1 MEEKLRQS
9 KTDVL
14 KIVLF
19 GPESTGK
26 TTLSRQLSRYYDTVW
41 APEYAREYL
50 QNKWNNERKTCENSD
65 LIPIAYGQMA
75 LENKL
80 ATKANKV
87 LICDTDLL
95 ETKVY
100 SQEFYGGFVHPLL
113 DKMAK
118 ENTYDLY
125 FLTYIDI
132 PWEADDLRDQS
143 EARETMFN
151 AFEQALI
158 KNNRPYILLKGDK
171 KTRLKTATKAIDN
184 LLKLKTMYSEITLKN
199 LTNKGI
205 SLTKLQQQIN
215 CFEKNNFHIHIRD
228 VATPGNG
235 ILQYSES
242 EQDAFIK
249 YYQHQQSK
257 LDILKFVPASGAATR
272 MFSELYQFVDTC
284 KETPPICVFFEQLES
299 FAFYPEVIHQLR
311 LKHSTFDIT
320 DIESKVEF
328 VNVLLHKNYLNFG
341 KLPKGLIPFHAHK
354 NEVITPSQEHL
365 HELELYAKGKTTK
378 GNIHF
383 TVSEAHI
390 HLFEKH
396 LTCAKQNISYSTQK
410 PSTDTVAVDKNNI
423 PIVLANGSLLF
434 RPGGHG
440 ALIENLNKLDA
451 DLIFI
456 KNIDNVCTQ
465 EQNGTTVR
473 FKQVLAGKLL
483 QTQAQ
488 IFKFLVELENDLP
501 VERLAEIQEI
511 ISKEFQL
518 KCPKKLDQQKIIH
531 ILNRPIRVCGM
542 VKNLGEPGGGP
553 FWVATNEQ
561 LQLQIIEKSQI
572 DISDTSQVAILESA
586 THFNP
591 VDLVCATK
599 NYKGEKFNL
608 TNFVDDNAVFISEKT
623 FEGAPL
629 KALELPGLW
638 NGAMSN
644 WTTLFVEVPIATFNP
659 VKTVNDLLKPAHQS
673 K

>member
-1 MEEKLRQS
+1 MEEKLRQ
-9 KTDVL
+9 TATEVL

-26 TTLSRQLSRYYDTVW
+26 TTLSRQLSRYYNTVW
-41 APEYAREYL
+41 VPEYAREYL

-65 LIPIAYGQMA
+65 LLPIAIGQMT
-75 LENKL
+75 LENDL
-80 ATKANKV
+80 ATKANQV

-100 SQEFYGGFVHPLL
+100 SQEFYGGFVDPLL
-113 DKMAK
+113 DKISK
-118 ENTYDLY
+118 ENTYNLY
-125 FLTYIDI
+125 LLTYIDI

-143 EARETMFN
+143 ENRKTMFN

-158 KNNRPYILLKGDK
+158 TNNRPYILLKGDK
-171 KTRLKTATKAIDN
+171 KTRLKTAIKAIDN
-184 LLKLKTMYSEITLKN
+184 ILKLKTMYSEIALKN

-205 SLTKLQQQIN
+205 SLTKLQEQLN
-215 CFEKNNFHIHIRD
+215 CFKKNNFHIHVKN
-228 VATPGNG
+228 VATPSNG
-235 ILQYSES
+235 VLQYTQS
-242 EQDAFIK
+242 EQDAFITR
-249 YYQHQQSK
+249 YQQEQTK

-272 MFSELYQFVDTC
+272 MFSELYQFVESSE
-284 KETPPICVFFEQLES
+284 ETPYIHIFFEHLKS

-320 DIESKVEF
+320 DTESKIEF
-328 VNVLLHKNYLNFG
+328 INVLLHKDYMNFG
-341 KLPKGLIPFHAHK
+341 KLPKGLIPFHCHK
-354 NEVITPSQEHL
+354 NEAYTPAQEHVV
-365 HELELYAKGKTTK
+365 ELALYAKGKGNRT
-378 GNIHF
+378 NIHF
-383 TVSEAHI
+383 TVSEAHVK
-390 HLFEKH
+390 LFKKH
-396 LTCAKQNISYSTQK
+396 LSDSTHNIHYSVQK
-410 PSTDTVAVDKNNI
+410 TSTETIAVDKNNL
-423 PIVLANGSLLF
+423 PITQADGSFLF

-440 ALIENLNKLDA
+440 ALIENLNDLDA
-451 DLIFI
+451 DLIFV

-465 EQNGTTVR
+465 KQNKTTVR

-483 QTQAQ
+483 EIQKE
-488 IFKFLVELENDLP
+488 IFELLVALEHKLP
-501 VERLAEIQEI
+501 TERLESIQEI
-511 ISKEFQL
+511 ISQKLQL
-518 KCPKKLDQQKIIH
+518 KSSKTLIQQELIA

-553 FWVATNEQ
+553 FWVTENT
-561 LQLQIIEKSQI
+561 LSQLQIIEKSQI
-572 DISDTSQVAILESA
+572 DISDKSQVDILESA

-599 NYKGEKFNL
+599 NYKGEKFDLNNF
-608 TNFVDDNAVFISEKT
+608 TNKNAVFISEKT
-623 FEGAPL
+623 IEGIPI

-644 WTTLFVEVPIATFNP
+644 WTTLFVEVPIETFNP

>member
-9 KTDVL
+9 KTEVL

-26 TTLSRQLSRYYDTVW
+26 TTLSRQLSRYYNTVW
-41 APEYAREYL
+41 VPEYAREYL

-65 LIPIAYGQMA
+65 LIPIAIGQMA
-75 LENKL
+75 LENTL
-80 ATKANKV
+80 APKANKI

-100 SQEFYGGFVHPLL
+100 SQEFYGGFVAPLL
-113 DKMAK
+113 NKMAT

-143 EARETMFN
+143 GARETMFK

-158 KNNRPYILLKGDK
+158 ENNRPYILLKGDK
-171 KTRLKTATKAIDN
+171 KTRLKTATNAINN
-184 LLKLKTMYSEITLKN
+184 LLKLKTMYSEIALKS

-215 CFEKNNFHIHIRD
+215 CFEKNNFHIHIAD
-228 VATPGNG
+228 VASPNNG

-249 YYQHQQSK
+249 LYQETQSK
-257 LDILKFVPASGAATR
+257 LNILEFLPASGAATR
-272 MFSELYQFVDTC
+272 MFSALYQFVETGE
-284 KETPPICVFFEQLES
+284 ETPSIRTFFSHLKS

-320 DIESKVEF
+320 DIESKIEF
-328 VNVLLHKNYLNFG
+328 INVLLHKNYMNFG
-341 KLPKGLIPFHAHK
+341 KLPKGLIPFHCYK
-354 NEVITPSQEHL
+354 NKVFTPALEHL
-365 HELELYAKGKTTK
+365 SELELYAKGKEK
-378 GNIHF
+378 NVKIHF
-383 TVSEAHI
+383 TVSEAHVQ
-390 HLFEKH
+390 LFKKH
-396 LTCAKQNISYSTQK
+396 LVYASQNISYSTQK
-410 PSTDTVAVDKNNI
+410 SSTDTVAVDKNNT
-423 PIVLANGSLLF
+423 PILKEDGSFLF

-440 ALIENLNKLDA
+440 ALIENLNDLEA
-451 DLIFI
+451 DIIFV
-456 KNIDNVCTQ
+456 KNIDNVCCK
-465 EQNGTTVR
+465 EQNEITVR

-488 IFKFLVELENDLP
+488 VFKLLVALENDLST
-501 VERLAEIQEI
+501 ERLKEIQELI
-511 ISKEFQL
+511 AKEFQL
-518 KCPKKLDQQKIIH
+518 KSPKTLNQQEIIA

-553 FWVATNEQ
+553 FWVKKNGHT
-561 LQLQIIEKSQI
+561 QLQIVEKSQI
-572 DISDTSQVAILESA
+572 NILEASQENLLKSS

-608 TNFVDDNAVFISEKT
+608 KDFVDNNAVFISEKT
-623 FEGAPL
+623 FEGSPL

-644 WTTLFVEVPIATFNP
+644 WTTLFVEVPIETFNP

-673 K
+673 I

>member
-65 LIPIAYGQMA
+65 LLPIAFGQML
-75 LENKL
+75 LENEL

-100 SQEFYGGFVHPLL
+100 SQEFYGGFVDPLL

-132 PWEADDLRDQS
+132 PWEADDLRDQL

-151 AFEQALI
+151 AFEHALI
-158 KNNRPYILLKGDK
+158 ENNRPYILLKGDK
-171 KTRLKTATKAIDN
+171 KTRLQTATKAIDK
-184 LLKLKTMYSEITLKN
+184 LLELKTTYSETALEN
-199 LTNKGI
+199 LSNKGI
-205 SLTKLQQQIN
+205 SLNKLQEQIN
-215 CFEKNNFHIHIRD
+215 CFEKNNFHIHISD
-228 VATPGNG
+228 IATLDNG
-235 ILQYSES
+235 IFHYSES
-242 EQDAFIK
+242 EQNAFIK
-249 YYQHQQSK
+249 YYEQEQSN

-272 MFSELYQFVDTC
+272 MFSELYQFTETET
-284 KETPPICVFFEQLES
+284 ETPFITTFFKHLQS
-299 FAFYPEVIHQLR
+299 FAFYLEVIHQLR

-320 DIESKVEF
+320 ATESKLEF

-341 KLPKGLIPFHAHK
+341 KLPKGLIPFHANHHK
-354 NEVITPSQEHL
+354 IFTPAQEHL
-365 HELELYAKGKTTK
+365 LESVLYAKGKEERA
-378 GNIHF
+378 NVHF
-383 TVSEAHI
+383 TVSETHVA
-390 HLFEKH
+390 LFKKH
-396 LTCAKQNISYSTQK
+396 LSGARQNISYSTQK
-410 PSTDTVAVDKNNI
+410 SSTDTVAVDENNM
-423 PIVLANGSLLF
+423 PIILKDDTLLF

-440 ALIENLNKLDA
+440 ALIENLNDLEA
-451 DLIFI
+451 DLIFV
-456 KNIDNVCTQ
+456 KNIDNVSI
-465 EQNGTTVR
+465 QNETTVR

-483 QTQAQ
+483 QIQAL
-488 IFKFLVELENDLP
+488 IFKLLVELEHKTSTD
-501 VERLAEIQEI
+501 RLSEIQEI
-511 ISKEFQL
+511 IAHKLQL
-518 KCPKKLDQQKIIH
+518 TSTKKLNQQEVIA

-553 FWVATNEQ
+553 FWVTTDEQ
-561 LQLQIIEKSQI
+561 SQLQIVEKSQI
-572 DISDTSQVAILESA
+572 DTSDTSQLKILEAA

-599 NYKGEKFNL
+599 NYKGEPFNL
-608 TNFVDDNAVFISEKT
+608 TNFVDKNAVFISEKT

-638 NGAMSN
+638 NGAMSH
-644 WTTLFVEVPIATFNP
+644 WTTLFIEVPIATFNP
-659 VKTVNDLLKPAHQS
+659 VKTVNDLLKPAHQFN
-673 K
+673 

>member
-26 TTLSRQLSRYYDTVW
+26 TTLSGQLSRYYNTVW

-65 LIPIAYGQMA
+65 LLPIAYGQMA

-80 ATKANKV
+80 VTKANKL

-100 SQEFYGGFVHPLL
+100 SQEFYGGFVDPLL
-113 DKMAK
+113 DKMSK

-125 FLTYIDI
+125 LLTYIDI
-132 PWEADDLRDQS
+132 PWKADDLRDRS
-143 EARETMFN
+143 DARETMFK

-158 KNNRPYILLKGDK
+158 ENNRPYILLKGDQ
-171 KTRLKTATKAIDN
+171 KTRLKTATKAINN
-184 LLKLKTMYSEITLKN
+184 LLKLKTMHSEIALKN

-205 SLTKLQQQIN
+205 SLTKLQQQIK
-215 CFEKNNFHIHIRD
+215 CFENNDFHIHITD
-228 VATPGNG
+228 VATPTNG

-242 EQDAFIK
+242 EQDTFIRH
-249 YYQHQQSK
+249 YQQKQSN

-272 MFSELYQFVDTC
+272 MFSELYQFVASEE
-284 KETPPICVFFEQLES
+284 ETPYVKTFFEQLES
-299 FAFYPEVIHQLR
+299 FAFCAEVIHQLR

-320 DIESKVEF
+320 DTESKLEF
-328 VNVLLHKNYLNFG
+328 VNVMLHQNYLNFG
-341 KLPKGLIPFHAHK
+341 KLPKGLIPFHSIK
-354 NEVITPSQEHL
+354 NDVFTPAQEHL
-365 HELELYAKGKTTK
+365 AESDLYAKGEEAHA
-378 GNIHF
+378 NIHF
-383 TVSEAHI
+383 TVSEDHVD
-390 HLFEKH
+390 LFKKH
-396 LTCAKQNISYSTQK
+396 LTCASQNITYSTQK
-410 PSTDTVAVDKNNI
+410 SSTDTVAVDKDNN
-423 PIVLANGSLLF
+423 PILQSDGSLLF

-440 ALIENLNKLDA
+440 ALIENLNDLKA
-451 DLIFI
+451 DLIFV

-465 EQNGTTVR
+465 AQNKTTVR

-483 QTQAQ
+483 KVQEQ
-488 IFKFLVELENDLP
+488 IFTFLLELENDLSID
-501 VERLAEIQEI
+501 RLAEIQKTITQELQIKTSKPLGQQEI
-511 ISKEFQL
+511 IT
-518 KCPKKLDQQKIIH
+518 

-553 FWVATNEQ
+553 FWVSANE
-561 LQLQIIEKSQI
+561 LTQLQIIEKSQI
-572 DISDTSQVAILESA
+572 KLTDNSQALLLDTA

-599 NYKGEKFNL
+599 NYRGEQFNL
-608 TNFVDDNAVFISEKT
+608 TRFVDDKAVFISEKT
-623 FEGAPL
+623 YEGSPL

-638 NGAMSN
+638 NGAMAN

-659 VKTVNDLLKPAHQS
+659 VKTVNDLLKSAHQS

>member
-1 MEEKLRQS
+1 MEEKLRQTS
-9 KTDVL
+9 TEVL

-26 TTLSRQLSRYYDTVW
+26 TTLSRQLSRYYSTVW
-41 APEYAREYL
+41 APEYARQYL

-65 LIPIAYGQMA
+65 LLPIAYGQMA
-75 LENKL
+75 LENEL
-80 ATKANKV
+80 ASKANKV

-100 SQEFYGGFVHPLL
+100 SQEFYGGFVDPLL
-113 DKMAK
+113 DKMSK

-143 EARETMFN
+143 EAREAMFN

-158 KNNRPYILLKGDK
+158 ENNKPYILLKGDK
-171 KTRLKTATKAIDN
+171 KTRLKTACKAIDN
-184 LLKLKTMYSEITLKN
+184 LLKLKTMYTEIALKN

-205 SLTKLQQQIN
+205 SLTKLQDQIN
-215 CFEKNNFHIHIRD
+215 CFEKNNFHIQITD
-228 VATPGNG
+228 VATPSNG

-242 EQDAFIK
+242 EQDAFIT
-249 YYQHQQSK
+249 YYQQEQSK

-272 MFSELYQFVDTC
+272 MFSELYQFVETSE
-284 KETPPICVFFEQLES
+284 ETPSICTFFEQLKS

-311 LKHSTFDIT
+311 LNHSTFDIT
-320 DIESKVEF
+320 DTASKVEF
-328 VNVLLHKNYLNFG
+328 VNVLLHENYLNFG
-341 KLPKGLIPFHAHK
+341 KLPKGLIPFHSNK
-354 NEVITPSQEHL
+354 NEVFTPAQEHL
-365 HELELYAKGKTTK
+365 SELELYAKGK
-378 GNIHF
+378 GNSANIHF
-383 TVSEAHI
+383 TVSEAHVK
-390 HLFEKH
+390 LFKKH
-396 LTCAKQNISYSTQK
+396 LTDAKQNISYSTQK
-410 PSTDTVAVDKNNI
+410 SSTDTVAVDTNNA
-423 PIVLANGSLLF
+423 PIIQKDGSLLF

-440 ALIENLNKLDA
+440 ALIENLNDLEA
-451 DLIFI
+451 DLIFV

-465 EQNGTTVR
+465 DQNKTTVR

-483 QTQAQ
+483 KTQEQ
-488 IFKFLVELENDLP
+488 VFKLLVALENDLST
-501 VERLAEIQEI
+501 EQLSEIQELIAQELHLKSSKTLNQQEI
-511 ISKEFQL
+511 IA
-518 KCPKKLDQQKIIH
+518 
-531 ILNRPIRVCGM
+531 ILNRPIRICGM

-553 FWVATNEQ
+553 FWVKANEQ
-561 LQLQIIEKSQI
+561 TQLQIIEKSQI
-572 DISDTSQVAILESA
+572 NILDTSQATILETA

-599 NYKGEKFNL
+599 NHKGEKFNL
-608 TNFVDDNAVFISEKT
+608 NNFVDKNAVFISEKT
-623 FEGAPL
+623 FEGKPL

-673 K
+673 I

>member
-9 KTDVL
+9 SSSVL

-26 TTLSRQLSRYYDTVW
+26 TTISRQLSRHYNTVW
-41 APEYAREYL
+41 APEYARQYL

-65 LIPIAYGQMA
+65 LLPIAYGQMA
-75 LENKL
+75 LENEL
-80 ATKANKV
+80 VTKANKL

-100 SQEFYGGFVHPLL
+100 SQEFYGGFVDPLL

-143 EARETMFN
+143 ETREAMFY

-158 KNNRPYILLKGDK
+158 ENNKPYILLKGDK

-184 LLKLKTMYSEITLKN
+184 LLKLKTMYSEIALKN

-205 SLTKLQQQIN
+205 SLIKLQEQIN
-215 CFEKNNFHIHIRD
+215 CFEKNNFHIPIAD
-228 VATPGNG
+228 VASPSNG
-235 ILQYSES
+235 ILQYSEK
-242 EQDAFIK
+242 EQAAFIAH
-249 YYQHQQSK
+249 YQQEQSK

-272 MFSELYQFVDTC
+272 MFSELYQFVETNE
-284 KETPPICVFFEQLES
+284 ETPFVSLFFEQLKS

-320 DIESKVEF
+320 DLESKLEF
-328 VNVLLHKNYLNFG
+328 VNVLLHENYLNFG
-341 KLPKGLIPFHAHK
+341 KLPKGLIPFHGVK
-354 NEVITPSQEHL
+354 NDVYTPAQEHVA
-365 HELELYAKGKTTK
+365 ELELYAKGKANK
-378 GNIHF
+378 AAIHF
-383 TVSEAHI
+383 TVSEAHVK
-390 HLFEKH
+390 LFKKH
-396 LTCAKQNISYSTQK
+396 LVGAPQDISYSTQK
-410 PSTDTVAVDKNNI
+410 SSTDTVAVDTNNV
-423 PIVLANGSLLF
+423 PIIQQDGSLLF

-440 ALIENLNKLDA
+440 ALIENLNDLEA
-451 DLIFI
+451 DLIFV

-465 EQNGTTVR
+465 EQNEPTVR
-473 FKQVLAGKLL
+473 WKQVIAGKLL
-483 QTQAQ
+483 KTQQ
-488 IFKFLVELENDLP
+488 LVFELLLELENEVP
-501 VERLAEIQEI
+501 TERLAAI
-511 ISKEFQL
+511 
-518 KCPKKLDQQKIIH
+518 QKIIAQELH
-531 ILNRPIRVCGM
+531 LKSSKVFNQQEIVAFLNRPIRVCGM

-553 FWVATNEQ
+553 FWVTADGKS
-561 LQLQIIEKSQI
+561 QLQIVEKSQI
-572 DISDTSQVAILESA
+572 NTSDNSQAAILETA

-599 NYKGEKFNL
+599 NYKGEPFNL
-608 TNFVDDNAVFISEKT
+608 TNFVDNNAVFISEKT
-623 FEGAPL
+623 FEGKPL

-659 VKTVNDLLKPAHQS
+659 VKTVNDLLKPAHQPI
-673 K
+673 